1 MIPMANRLRGE
12 VDITLG
18 GRSYRLR
25 PTFAA
30 IMDIEERLGAVVP
43 LAVRAA
49 KGDFGFRD
57 VTVVI
62 WATLNAVEGQSMTMD
77 EVGNAVLAQ
86 GLAAATPA
94 VRVLLTHILGGD
106 EAADGLA

>member
-1 MIPMANRLRGE
+1 MPMANRLRGE
-12 VDITLG
+12 VDIMLDG
-18 GRSYRLR
+18 QSYCLR

-30 IMDIEERLGAVVP
+30 IMEIEDRLGGVVP

-49 KGDFGFRD
+49 KGDFGLRD
-57 VTVVI
+57 VSVVI
-62 WATLNAVEGQSMTMD
+62 WATLNAVDGQAMTLD
-77 EVGNAVLAQ
+77 GVGNAVLAQ

-106 EAADGLA
+106 EGPDGPA